1 MDSVSSRHMPYS
13 VVPLDIA
20 RHRDALLALWAEN
33 TYDPRTNPGAMERF
47 TWLYGSP
54 DRSCTWIAIETSSDS
69 VIGACSV
76 FRANRWV
83 DGRPVQAGVM
93 NLFMIDAKH
102 RTGAAALSL
111 QRALAA
117 GCHEAGFDLVL
128 IKLSHHRMPVFI
140 RGGFKRVG
148 TVRKWRRWLDGDD
161 AGSRR
166 RVDSCRQEIVFAAD
180 ARFDALLETT
190 RLQGR
195 IVGETTSAY
204 LNWRYTGFRDNYRY
218 YCLLH
223 QDDGRLLGYVVYHR
237 MNEGAIVADIGC
249 ESLCGPAIEELLA
262 GFSEAMRNDGCA
274 WITVAYLG
282 HSSFEDRLRRLG
294 FEPMKSI
301 KDRPLLAYADA
312 RLSPETLGSLFESR
326 NWFFVGDQTAILL
339 SESVWRSGPPIAE
352 SALQTDGIAAQ

>member
-1 MDSVSSRHMPYS
+1 MPYS
-13 VVPLDIA
+13 IVPLDID
-20 RHRDALLALWAEN
+20 RHRDALLALWADH
-33 TYDPRTNPGAMERF
+33 TYDPKKNSAAMDRF

-54 DRSCTWIAIETSSDS
+54 ERSCTWIAIETSSHS

-76 FRANRWV
+76 FRANRCV
-83 DGRPVQAGVM
+83 DGRPVQAGVL

-111 QRALAA
+111 QRALTA

-128 IKLSHHRMPVFI
+128 IKLSPHRMPVFI

-161 AGSRR
+161 AGSRLHL
-166 RVDSCRQEIVFAAD
+166 DSCRQEIISAAD
-180 ARFDALLETT
+180 ARFDHVFETT

-195 IVGETTSAY
+195 IVGETSSAY

-237 MNEGAIVADIGC
+237 DNAGAIVADIGC
-249 ESLCGPAIEELLA
+249 ESLCGPTIDELLG
-262 GFSEAMRNDGCA
+262 GFSEAMRKDGCA
-274 WITVAYLG
+274 WTTVAYLG
-282 HSSFEDRLRRLG
+282 HSSFEDCLRGLG

-312 RLSPETLGSLFESR
+312 SLSTETLGCLFESG
-326 NWFFVGDQTAILL
+326 NWFFVGDQTTILL
-339 SESVWRSGPPIAE
+339 SESVWRSGTPIAE
-352 SALQTDGIAAQ
+352 TALQTDGIAS